1 MITQAE
7 EKLLKVLKKDVRA
20 SISDIARELKIS
32 RATVQVRIEK
42 LERTGVIK
50 GYTLELGESYL
61 NSFIAAHISI
71 STQQDKALLVR
82 ADLLKTHNITEVLS
96 ISGEYDLIGVI
107 KTKSLENLDLT
118 LSEIASIDGVLRT
131 KSSVILATRYAD

>member
-7 EKLLKVLKKDVRA
+7 EKLLKVLKKNVRA
-20 SISDIARELKIS
+20 SISDLARELKIS

-50 GYTLELGESYL
+50 SYTLELGESYL

-71 STQQDKALLVR
+71 ATQQDKALKVR
-82 ADLLKTHNITEVLS
+82 DDLLKTHNITEVHS

-107 KTKSLENLDLT
+107 KTKSLEELDQT

-131 KSSVILATRYAD
+131 KSSVIMATRYAD